1 MIIEQF
7 IKSKDWQELKSLM
20 REEFVNTP
28 LKIKTE
34 GMTAEQIAIEVRA
47 SQIAYA
53 KLDKFIKKLDRQA
66 NQNIKKETLVDFT

>member
-1 MIIEQF
+1 VIIEQF

-66 NQNIKKETLVDFT
+66 NQNIKKETLADFT

>member
-66 NQNIKKETLVDFT
+66 NQNIKKETLANFI

>member
-47 SQIAYA
+47 SQIAYN

-66 NQNIKKETLVDFT
+66 NQNIKKETLANFI

>member
-7 IKSKDWQELKSLM
+7 ITTKEWQELKGM
-20 REEFVNTP
+20 MKEEFGNTP

>member
-7 IKSKDWQELKSLM
+7 ILTKEWQELKSLM

>member
-1 MIIEQF
+1 MDIKQF
-7 IKSKDWQELKSLM
+7 ITTEEWKELKEIM
-20 REEFVNTP
+20 KEEFENTP

-47 SQIAYA
+47 SQIAYS

-66 NQNIKKETLVDFT
+66 KQDVKKQTLKDYQ

>member
-66 NQNIKKETLVDFT
+66 NQNIKKETLADFT

>member
-7 IKSKDWQELKSLM
+7 ITTKEWQELKGIM
-20 REEFVNTP
+20 KEEFGNTP

-47 SQIAYA
+47 SQIAYD
-53 KLDKFIKKLDRQA
+53 KLMKFIGKLDRQA
-66 NQNIKKETLVDFT
+66 KQAIKKETLKDFT

>member
-7 IKSKDWQELKSLM
+7 ILTKDWQELKSLM

>member
-7 IKSKDWQELKSLM
+7 ILTKEWQELKGIM
-20 REEFVNTP
+20 KEEFGNTP

>member
-7 IKSKDWQELKSLM
+7 ITTKEWAELKTIM
-20 REEFVNTP
+20 RDEFANTP

-34 GMTAEQIAIEVRA
+34 GLTAEQIAVEVRA
-47 SQIAYA
+47 SQIAYE

-66 NQNIKKETLVDFT
+66 KLNIKKEDWV